1 VPPLLPPRP
10 DPGRP
15 FDAEEALRRVTRS
28 VPDLA
33 DDLRKSQ
40 EVLLAELLA
49 LSPRERE
56 RALANR
62 RSFRQR
68 GFLVHLREAAIS
80 ALPRQP
86 ALAEGLACLAVQ
98 QAEEALPVE
107 EARRHLVAAYCVIAT
122 VRRLRRLSLQA
133 EPLLE
138 RAAFLIDYPAESAF
152 YLRSLALQRWEQGR
166 PEEAQALLSRVLP
179 LSRRPTLETARAKL
193 LLGLLQVVEGIA
205 VPHPQDLLRSACN
218 SFDSASH
225 TLPALL
231 ARLGLALALGQAGD
245 LSAAAEHRH
254 QAQPLFGLLADE
266 PAILPYP
273 TWLDARVA
281 ALTEPGEAL
290 EPLRAAY
297 RQLLDHG
304 LPWAATLATVDA
316 AFLLARTARPRQVA
330 EFLDEAPLPLALPP
344 VRNLCEAL
352 ADPSKAR
359 RAGGLAA
366 LRREAVR
373 LPTLLRRLAILRGI
387 PIEPLPF
394 A

>member
-1 VPPLLPPRP
+1 M
-10 DPGRP
+10 
-15 FDAEEALRRVTRS
+15 TRS

-33 DDLRKSQ
+33 ADLRKSP
-40 EVLLAELLA
+40 EVLLTELLA

-68 GFLVHLREAAIS
+68 GFLVHLRETAIS

-86 ALAEGLACLAVQ
+86 DLAEGLACLAVQ

-138 RAAFLIDYPAESAF
+138 RAAFLIDSPAESAF

-166 PEEAQALLSRVLP
+166 PDEAQALLSRVLP
-179 LSRRPTLETARAKL
+179 LSRRPTLETARGKL

-205 VPHPQDLLRSACN
+205 VPRPQDLLRSACS

-231 ARLGLALALGQAGD
+231 ARLGLGLALGQAGD
-245 LSAAAEHRH
+245 LAAAAEHRR
-254 QAQPLFGLLADE
+254 QAQALFGLLAEE

-273 TWLDARVA
+273 NWLDARIA

-297 RQLLDHG
+297 RKLLDHG
-304 LPWAATLATVDA
+304 LPWAATLATVDV

-330 EFLDEAPLPLALPP
+330 QLLDEAPLPLALPP
-344 VRNLCEAL
+344 VRSLCEAL